1 MNFAGRT
8 GRNVH
13 GSELKRGQEVRV
25 RLGDED
31 LGFGIVDELSDGGN
45 AVWIFFSGAMPRRL
59 STGNGSTEFTVLE
72 SEARLE

>member
-1 MNFAGRT
+1 MNFAGKT

-31 LGFGIVDELSDGGN
+31 LGFGVVDELSDGGN
-45 AVWIFFSGAMPRRL
+45 SVWIFFPGAVPRRL
-59 STGNGSTEFTVLE
+59 STRNEATEFTVLE
-72 SEARLE
+72 SEAPTR